1 MDKCSLRK
9 HKYFDA
15 ISFCED
21 CNRYMCK
28 KCQTHHDELFEEHDL
43 RILNEK
49 EDSSNLF
56 TGYCKEKG
64 HTDALEYFCK
74 KHNKLCCASCI
85 SKIQSKGNGQH
96 KDCDVCNVEEIKSDK
111 EKILKDNIKILE
123 DLLNSFEKLMEEFKI
138 NFEKANKETLKIK
151 IKNIFDQIKEA
162 VNEREKEILTK
173 IDYLLDNDFQYLVI
187 NEEKKYKRTF
197 TEINDSIEKSKELVE
212 ESNNINKMN
221 KYINECLNIENN
233 VQKLGNDIIKIKEK
247 INIENINSG
256 IRFYPEKD
264 TFKKF
269 LDKIKKFGY
278 IFPNTDN
285 FKFKKCVETINKNKL
300 YTISANNEN
309 ILTKSGDDGWVGVL
323 CQNGLDDSRDKYTW
337 KIKILKTYN
346 GTIMVGAAPI
356 DFDINS
362 SSYDNCGWYFYCYS
376 SVLYSGYPHFYKNKK
391 TDLKKP
397 QKEIKII
404 LNMKRRTLNFIVD
417 GEDKDESYLNIEDE
431 DESYLNMP
439 IDKPIVPTVFLYHK
453 NDSVEIME
461 C

>member
-49 EDSSNLF
+49 EDSKNLF
-56 TGYCKEKG
+56 TGFCREKE

-256 IRFYPEKD
+256 IKFYPEKD
-264 TFKKF
+264 TFK
-269 LDKIKKFGY
+269 
-278 IFPNTDN
+278 N
-285 FKFKKCVETINKNKL
+285 F
-300 YTISANNEN
+300 
-309 ILTKSGDDGWVGVL
+309 
-323 CQNGLDDSRDKYTW
+323 
-337 KIKILKTYN
+337 
-346 GTIMVGAAPI
+346 
-356 DFDINS
+356 
-362 SSYDNCGWYFYCYS
+362 
-376 SVLYSGYPHFYKNKK
+376 
-391 TDLKKP
+391 
-397 QKEIKII
+397 
-404 LNMKRRTLNFIVD
+404 
-417 GEDKDESYLNIEDE
+417 
-431 DESYLNMP
+431 
-439 IDKPIVPTVFLYHK
+439 
-453 NDSVEIME
+453 
-461 C
+461 